1 MLTFRGSKVFE
12 TRPFD
17 IDFIN
22 ELDLLSRERQ
32 CGEYFIMKDK
42 NIRSS
47 MDEDDFVEI
56 DYATAKAAADAAG
69 ANVTNKDYIVLVRPF
84 QTYLKPCILMKG
96 GLDTGMTAYGHMDF
110 QLTVVISKT
119 HIGHFTMYHKS
130 IVKQPKNVAIV
141 EDIFSQ
147 RYVRGEGTE
156 IYASPQEFKD
166 DLAEDRFKKDILA
179 FWVGEEK
186 KRAAVENPIDLT
198 GYYDAETLDAS
209 TRISMLKRRTTRAML
224 WPRTTGL
231 EAFARTA
238 TRTATSYRLCVNSA
252 RSASRH
258 AAGSGCG

>member
-1 MLTFRGSKVFE
+1 M
-12 TRPFD
+12 PA
-17 IDFIN
+17 
-22 ELDLLSRERQ
+22 
-32 CGEYFIMKDK
+32 
-42 NIRSS
+42 
-47 MDEDDFVEI
+47 
-56 DYATAKAAADAAG
+56 ATAANAAAIG
-69 ANVTNKDYIVLVRPF
+69 ADGRDNVPKKDYIVLVRPF
-84 QTYLKPCILMKG
+84 QTYLMASGILMKG

-110 QLTVVISKT
+110 QLTDNVISKT

-156 IYASPQEFKD
+156 IYANPQEFKN

-209 TRISMLKRRTTRAML
+209 NTDLDVEKTYDSCDAVAQNYGFGSLRTLQQPEQQLLVA
-224 WPRTTGL
+224 
-231 EAFARTA
+231 
-238 TRTATSYRLCVNSA
+238 
-252 RSASRH
+252 SASAQHGLLQGMQLEKDADDQFTVITQNTGHWGPNVYPGVRAVH
-258 AAGSGCG
+258 NGENDFMRQMDYHKMFLNLKK